1 MRLFCAI
8 PFPPDVRAALAAY
21 QRQLREAGAAGNFTR
36 PENLHLTLAFLG
48 ETGAV
53 RPAAK
58 ALAAA
63 ADRAFPLTLAGSGRF
78 GDVFW
83 VGVTPCPAL
92 EALAG
97 ALQQRLRDA
106 GFALEDRP
114 FRPHITLLR
123 RAALPPQLPPLPPV
137 TFSADRIVLFESARE
152 GGRLVYRPVQEKRLR
167 A

>member
-83 VGVTPCPAL
+83 VGVRPWPELCSSGCGMPASPWRTGPSGRTSRCSAGPRCRRSCRPC
-92 EALAG
+92 
-97 ALQQRLRDA
+97 
-106 GFALEDRP
+106 
-114 FRPHITLLR
+114 R
-123 RAALPPQLPPLPPV
+123 R
-137 TFSADRIVLFESARE
+137 
-152 GGRLVYRPVQEKRLR
+152 
-167 A
+167 